1 MLCLKK
7 SVCNKLEEKMQTMW
21 FLKQISYRRHTKHAN
36 FGITFN
42 FTFKAEKC
50 KWPKAYEIIYFLF
63 KITIPSETLSE
74 WYENNLPS
82 IFPRNK
88 GKSTYFLQVLR
99 SGFRGSKKLLCS
111 SYTLNWKVL
120 SSLWED
126 WHLHRKCRCGKN
138 NLELWRKMK
147 APGGPGRAAKT
158 TWRSMWCQM
167 FMPDGS
173 NINQHVSLHTF

>member
-1 MLCLKK
+1 MKSFIFYSRSPSPLKLYLNDMK
-7 SVCNKLEEKMQTMW
+7 TTYHPSFLE
-21 FLKQISYRRHTKHAN
+21 IR
-36 FGITFN
+36 
-42 FTFKAEKC
+42 
-50 KWPKAYEIIYFLF
+50 
-63 KITIPSETLSE
+63 
-74 WYENNLPS
+74 ENQH
-82 IFPRNK
+82 I
-88 GKSTYFLQVLR
+88 FLQVLR